1 MSSMN
6 VVTLV
11 GNMGKDPKIFDGN
24 TKVAKFSIATNEFV
38 KQEKKTEWHNIVAF
52 GKTADIIEA
61 YAKKGTKI
69 GVLGRLSN
77 GSYEKDGQTVY
88 YTEVIA
94 NNVQLLSPKG
104 TSEGNNF
111 SNDQIPF

>member
-1 MSSMN
+1 MN

-11 GNMGKDPKIFDGN
+11 GNLGKDPKIFDGSV
-24 TKVAKFSIATNEFV
+24 KVAKFSIATNEFV
-38 KQEKKTEWHNIVAF
+38 KKEKKTEWHNIVAF

-61 YAKKGTKI
+61 YATKGTKLGI
-69 GVLGRLSN
+69 LGRLSN

-94 NNVQLLSPKG
+94 NNVQLLSPKAQAS
-104 TSEGNNF
+104 TNSQSF
-111 SNDQIPF
+111 DDQIPF